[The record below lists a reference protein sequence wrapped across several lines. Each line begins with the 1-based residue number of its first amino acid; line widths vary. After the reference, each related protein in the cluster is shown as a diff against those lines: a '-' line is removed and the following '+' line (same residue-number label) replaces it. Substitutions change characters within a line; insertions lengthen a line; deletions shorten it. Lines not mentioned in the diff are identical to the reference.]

1 MSTEAHAEVH
11 SREVDVLMLSRG
23 SIRMAAE
30 GEWTTAETERERER
44 ERRKTNAPRTPRR
57 RARRL
62 RPERRRRNVGTQ
74 RRTRRERRKTRAGVG
89 TEAGARKSEGKRGEA
104 QTRAPHAWR
113 AISSRREA
121 AHACEREHERREV
134 STNACIDGIARCR
147 WCMRNVSAAAVESRR
162 RKCPSAV
169 RRANMEGGRRAT
181 EVVRERGAGSNAER
195 WTGLDSAQA
204 SIARRARMQAH
215 RSSQGDRQ

>member
-44 ERRKTNAPRTPRR
+44 ERRKTNALADTEKASTTP
-57 RARRL
+57 ASK
-62 RPERRRRNVGTQ
+62 RRRRNVGTQ

-104 QTRAPHAWR
+104 QTRAPHA
-113 AISSRREA
+113 SRRREV
-121 AHACEREHERREV
+121 AHACEREHERREA

-147 WCMRNVSAAAVESRR
+147 WCARNVNAAAVVHRR

-169 RRANMEGGRRAT
+169 RRANMEGGR
-181 EVVRERGAGSNAER
+181 
-195 WTGLDSAQA
+195 
-204 SIARRARMQAH
+204 
-215 RSSQGDRQ
+215 

>member
-1 MSTEAHAEVH
+1 VSTEAHAEVH

-23 SIRMAAE
+23 SISTAAE

-74 RRTRRERRKTRAGVG
+74 RRTRRERRKTLAGVG

-104 QTRAPHAWR
+104 QTRAPHAWKSDLEV
-113 AISSRREA
+113 A
-121 AHACEREHERREV
+121 ERRHMHASA
-134 STNACIDGIARCR
+134 STNAAR
-147 WCMRNVSAAAVESRR
+147 
-162 RKCPSAV
+162 
-169 RRANMEGGRRAT
+169 
-181 EVVRERGAGSNAER
+181 
-195 WTGLDSAQA
+195 
-204 SIARRARMQAH
+204 
-215 RSSQGDRQ
+215 